1 MNSIEK
7 IKEDYAIKKEELQAE
22 LDVKIALMDAEFEK
36 IKQLE
41 ADKIKLENDWMV
53 KLRLDNTEQITMYNS
68 LIQKA
73 RELAAARARA

>member
-7 IKEDYAIKKEELQAE
+7 IKEDYAIKKAEMQAE
-22 LDVKIALMDAEFEK
+22 LDAKILLMDAEFEK

-53 KLRLDNTEQITMYNS
+53 KLRLDNTEQITMYNQ

-73 RELAAARARA
+73 RELASARARA